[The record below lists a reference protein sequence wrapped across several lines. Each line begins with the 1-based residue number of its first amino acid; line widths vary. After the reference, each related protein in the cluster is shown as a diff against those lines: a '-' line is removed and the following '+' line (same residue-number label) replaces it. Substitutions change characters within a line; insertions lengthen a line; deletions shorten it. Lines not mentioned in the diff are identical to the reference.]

1 MRMGR
6 DYGFLMSMDEY
17 PNVTFYGP
25 CSIKKNVK
33 IGEGTRIGEFT
44 VIGENAR
51 IGRNCRILY
60 HVTICKD
67 AVIGNNVFIGPNTSL
82 LNDRYPPSK
91 KSEPPIIEDD
101 VAIGAGCLIFPG
113 VHIGRGARIGAGV
126 RVRCD
131 VPAGVSWLKEK
142 FEYEKVD

>member
-1 MRMGR
+1 MII
-6 DYGFLMSMDEY
+6 DYWLRYMDLENQY
-17 PNVTFYGP
+17 PKIVFYGP
-25 CSIKKNVK
+25 CSIKPNVK

-44 VIGENAR
+44 VIGENAI
-51 IGRNCRILY
+51 IGKNCRILY

-67 AVIGNNVFIGPNTSL
+67 AVIGDNVFIGPNTSL

-101 VAIGAGCLIFPG
+101 VVIGGGCLIFPS

-131 VPAGVSWLKEK
+131 VPAGVSWLREK
-142 FEYEKVD
+142 FEYEKL